1 MKSKIGR
8 NSLLIAISGFLLLE
22 FGIYSDFLVGD
33 IWRILATGFEAG
45 TIGGLADWFA
55 VSALFYEIPIP
66 YVRKHTNIIVKNRSK
81 LTEGIVDLVTTQWL
95 SPDVLKER
103 LSKVKIS
110 DGVLQAL
117 ESDGNRKKLLDFF
130 SSVMLRLSGELDHPK
145 LVVLIQKILKDRL
158 NSSDIA
164 KPLGAWLNEVLV
176 KGKHHEFMAVALDQF
191 ALSIQEPETRALI
204 LSKLKD
210 ALLSYANKD
219 WVKKSAVWIG
229 KKTGGIDP
237 DLMIDRIMDLILAL
251 LEEVKND
258 VNHPIRKKLEGYVL
272 GFAANLENEEEK
284 TLAYVENLKRNW
296 VLNEQ
301 TKSMIQ
307 KLLSQFQESIDEQ
320 FSAEKTPM
328 RALMDRQLH
337 RFLNEISQDV
347 QSKSQIDTWMRSSIT
362 QIVTKYHPEL
372 GEMVRSSLAKLDD
385 EGIMLQI
392 KNKVG
397 NDLQY
402 IRLNGAVVG
411 GMVGIF
417 IALLRWLIH

>member
-22 FGIYSDFLVGD
+22 FGIYYDFLEGY

-95 SPDVLKER
+95 SPEVLRER
-103 LSKVKIS
+103 LTNIKIS

-117 ESDGNRKKLLDFF
+117 DSDGNRRKLLDFF
-130 SSVMLRLSGELDHPK
+130 SGVFIRLSAELDHPK
-145 LVVLIQKILKDRL
+145 LVVLVQKLLKDKL
-158 NSSDIA
+158 QSTDIA
-164 KPLGAWLNEVLV
+164 RPLGIWLNEVMV

-191 ALSIQEPETRALI
+191 ALSVQEPDTRELI
-204 LSKLKD
+204 LGKLKS
-210 ALLSYANKD
+210 ALLSYANRD

-237 DLMIDRIMDLILAL
+237 DLMIDRIMDLVLAL

-258 VNHPIRKKLEGYVL
+258 KNHPIRKKLEGYVL
-272 GFAANLENEEEK
+272 EFAANLENEDEK
-284 TLAYVENLKRNW
+284 TLAYVEKLKRNW

-301 TKSMIQ
+301 TRGMIL
-307 KLLSQFQESIDEQ
+307 KLLSQLQVSIHEQ
-320 FSAEKTPM
+320 FSKENTPIKQ
-328 RALMDRQLH
+328 LIDRQLQ
-337 RFLNEISQDV
+337 RFLNELRADD
-347 QSKSQIDTWMRSSIT
+347 QSK
-362 QIVTKYHPEL
+362 TK
-372 GEMVRSSLAKLDD
+372 
-385 EGIMLQI
+385 
-392 KNKVG
+392 
-397 NDLQY
+397 
-402 IRLNGAVVG
+402 
-411 GMVGIF
+411 
-417 IALLRWLIH
+417 

>member
-22 FGIYSDFLVGD
+22 LGIYFDFLKGD

-95 SPDVLKER
+95 SPEVLRER
-103 LSKVKIS
+103 LTKLKIS

-117 ESDGNRKKLLDFF
+117 ESDGSRKKLLDFF
-130 SSVMLRLSGELDHPK
+130 SNVFIRLSGELDNPK
-145 LVVLIQKILKDRL
+145 LVVLIQKLLKDRL
-158 NSSDIA
+158 QSTDIA
-164 KPLGAWLNEVLV
+164 KPLGVWLNEVMV

-191 ALSIQEPETRALI
+191 ALSIQEPDTRALI
-204 LSKLKD
+204 LGKLKD
-210 ALLSYANKD
+210 ALLSYANRD

-237 DLMIDRIMDLILAL
+237 DLMIDRIMDLVLAL

-258 VNHPIRKKLEGYVL
+258 KDHPIRKKLEGYVL
-272 GFAANLENEEEK
+272 EFSANLENEDEK
-284 TLAYVENLKRNW
+284 TLAYVEKLKRNW

-301 TKSMIQ
+301 TKGMIQ
-307 KLLSQFQESIDEQ
+307 KLLSQIQESIQEQ
-320 FSAEKTPM
+320 FSTENTPVKQ
-328 RALMDRQLH
+328 LIDRQLK
-337 RFLNEISQDV
+337 RFLNELREDV
-347 QSKSQIDTWMRSSIT
+347 QSKSQIDIWMRSTIT
-362 QIVTKYHPEL
+362 QLVTKYHPEL

>member
-22 FGIYSDFLVGD
+22 FGIYYDFLEGY

-95 SPDVLKER
+95 SPEVLRER
-103 LSKVKIS
+103 LTNIKIS
-110 DGVLQAL
+110 DGVLQVL
-117 ESDGNRKKLLDFF
+117 DSDGNRRKLLEFF
-130 SSVMLRLSGELDHPK
+130 SGVFIRLSAELDHSK
-145 LVVLIQKILKDRL
+145 LVVLVQKLLKDKL
-158 NSSDIA
+158 QSTDIA
-164 KPLGAWLNEVLV
+164 RPLGIWLNEVMV

-191 ALSIQEPETRALI
+191 ALSVQEPDTRELI
-204 LSKLKD
+204 LGKLKS
-210 ALLSYANKD
+210 ALLSYANRD

-237 DLMIDRIMDLILAL
+237 DLMIDRIMDLVLAL

-258 VNHPIRKKLEGYVL
+258 KNHPIRKKLEGYVL
-272 GFAANLENEEEK
+272 EFAANLENEDEK
-284 TLAYVENLKRNW
+284 TLAYVEKLKRNW

-301 TKSMIQ
+301 TRGMIL
-307 KLLSQFQESIDEQ
+307 KLLSQLQVSIHEQ
-320 FSAEKTPM
+320 FSKENTPIKQ
-328 RALMDRQLH
+328 LIDRQLQ
-337 RFLNEISQDV
+337 RFLNELRADD
-347 QSKSQIDTWMRSSIT
+347 QSKNQIDVWMRSTIT
-362 QIVTKYHPEL
+362 QMVTKYHPEL
-372 GEMVRSSLAKLDD
+372 GAMVRSSLAKLDD

-411 GMVGIF
+411 GMVGIL
-417 IALLRWLIH
+417 IALLRWLVN